1 MNKIILFFALLLTA
15 GGVGAQDYC
24 PPHVP
29 VVALYYTKTP
39 QTRYGI
45 GLEIGT
51 QGTDSPW
58 GFYAGYQYRKLSA
71 ERTKSDTAGF
81 GSEGSLYVRGAY
93 RLNGSDAGAKLFV
106 TAAPEISVQTG
117 FDLKA
122 GIRCM
127 LPIGGKKAL
136 GLEPV
141 YGIKSRTFGVNLI
154 AAF

>member
-1 MNKIILFFALLLTA
+1 MNKIILFFALLLMA
-15 GGVGAQDYC
+15 GSVEAQDNC
-24 PPHVP
+24 PPQVP

-39 QTRYGI
+39 QTKYGI

-58 GFYAGYQYRKLSA
+58 GFYAGYQYRKLSDA
-71 ERTKSDTAGF
+71 RSKSDSAGF

-93 RLNGSDAGAKLFV
+93 RLNGPETGTKLFI

-117 FDLKA
+117 FDFKG

-127 LPIGGKKAL
+127 LPLGGKKAL
-136 GLEPV
+136 GIEPV